1 MPRPWAALRLASLAT
16 SLALPLAAGCA
27 RTAAPPSAPTTTP
40 PSTPPD
46 DAVPSGTT
54 EVPPPSPGACAE
66 GGRLW
71 DGKPVD
77 CSYEHAGCCY
87 GSAAQAC
94 AAAGCDE
101 GQCHVLESYPAQIR
115 CAAP

>member
-27 RTAAPPSAPTTTP
+27 RTGAPPSAPTTTP
-40 PSTPPD
+40 PSTPD
-46 DAVPSGTT
+46 DAVPSATT